1 MQIFENHFLKDLNT
15 FGISVYAREYTRL
28 SFENE
33 ARQLL
38 DHPAFKMGRHF
49 VLGGGSNILF
59 TDDYDGLV
67 VHIDLK
73 GKDVVRETGEKV
85 FLKVQAGENWDDLV
99 DYCVGKGWGGLENLS
114 LIPGQAGSSPIQ
126 NIGAYGVELKEHF
139 HSLEAIHKQSKT
151 SVTFSKEAC
160 SFGYRDSFFK
170 NSGHD
175 EYIILSVTFVL
186 DKEPKIRKHYGAL
199 AAELIDHGIDKPD
212 IADVRDA
219 VCRIRRRKL
228 PDPLVLGNA
237 GSFFKNPVV
246 PYTTYSRL
254 KKEHPDLVA
263 YPDEA
268 GFKLAAGWL
277 IDRAGWKGFREGDA
291 GVHEHQA
298 LVLVNHGDASGKDLL
313 KLASAIQ
320 QDVIEKYDVKLQA
333 EVNII

>member
-15 FGISVYAREYTRL
+15 FGVAVYAREYTRL
-28 SFENE
+28 QSENE
-33 ARQLL
+33 VRQLL
-38 DHPAFKMGRHF
+38 DHPAFNKGRH
-49 VLGGGSNILF
+49 LIMGGGSNILF
-59 TDDYDGLV
+59 TEDYDGLV
-67 VHIDLK
+67 VHMDMQ
-73 GKDVVRETGEKV
+73 GKEVVRETEEKV

-99 DYCVGKGWGGLENLS
+99 DYCVARGWGGLENLS

-139 HSLEAIHKQSKT
+139 HSLEAIHKKNKT
-151 SVTFSKEAC
+151 PVTFSKEAC
-160 SFGYRDSFFK
+160 GFGYRNSFFK
-170 NSGHD
+170 NRGRN

-186 DKEPKIRKHYGAL
+186 DKQPIIRKHYGSL
-199 AAELIDHGIDKPD
+199 AAELADHGIVQPG
-212 IADVRDA
+212 IADVREA

-228 PDPLVLGNA
+228 PDPVVLGNA

-246 PYTTYSRL
+246 PYATYNRL
-254 KKEHPDLVA
+254 RTEYPDLVA
-263 YPDEA
+263 YPEES

-277 IDRAGWKGFREGDA
+277 IDRAGWKGYRNGDA

-298 LVLVNHGDASGKDLL
+298 LVLVNYGDASGKDLL

-320 QDVIEKYDVKLQA
+320 QDVQAKYGVELQT